1 MRWLDTS
8 DRDTEK
14 SADAFWKRKAAE
26 INSEQ
31 FWADAIR
38 HLRAQPCRR
47 LDLALDNL
55 PLPHAFEEAA
65 AAQFDIIS
73 QKKAAN
79 IHCRRDLTFL
89 YWLAAVRS
97 FLVPYAAKLQEPGF
111 NVVESIPCSVL
122 KAIPLPWH
130 ELGYEQLQL
139 INEISAQ
146 WLIEQWGKPKAH
158 TTLFALRN
166 DLWIEY
172 EDRLIASRKSDWDSL
187 IAGIPPQ

>member
-38 HLRAQPCRR
+38 HLRAQPRRR

-79 IHCRRDLTFL
+79 INCRRDLAFL

-97 FLVPYAAKLQEPGF
+97 FMVPYAAKLQEPGF

-146 WLIEQWGKPKAH
+146 WLIEQWGEPKAH

-172 EDRLIASRKSDWDSL
+172 EDRLIASRNQIW
-187 IAGIPPQ
+187 IA